1 MRSRNAGGAPAAA
14 LCGSATTSATA
25 ASAIQRRRFPGSAAA
40 PKHEGL
46 KIRTSQGIW
55 HPSHFTRSM
64 ALHPT
69 TTAAAGQLPVQ
80 HAEHAAGRL
89 LRLLVEEGLV
99 DHERSE
105 RQVEERLRVRV
116 RVRVGVRVSVGV
128 RFGVRVGIR
137 VRVRSSWW
145 QSTRSL
151 HLSPAASTSACG
163 LLRRCP
169 PWCSRP

>member
-1 MRSRNAGGAPAAA
+1 MPAARRLP
-14 LCGSATTSATA
+14 LCVEAPPPAPPPQA
-25 ASAIQRRRFPGSAAA
+25 PLRRRRFPAAA

-46 KIRTSQGIW
+46 KIRTSQVIW

-116 RVRVGVRVSVGV
+116 RVRWGGESESGGEVWGEG
-128 RFGVRVGIR
+128 GD
-137 VRVRSSWW
+137 
-145 QSTRSL
+145 
-151 HLSPAASTSACG
+151 
-163 LLRRCP
+163 
-169 PWCSRP
+169 